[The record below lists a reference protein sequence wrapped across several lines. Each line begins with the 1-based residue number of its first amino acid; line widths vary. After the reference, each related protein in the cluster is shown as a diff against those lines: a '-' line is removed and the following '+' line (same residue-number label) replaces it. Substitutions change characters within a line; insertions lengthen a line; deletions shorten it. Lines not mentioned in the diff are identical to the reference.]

1 LDKGCLHAKALRR
14 GLVFA
19 EDFGTNCTYPLK
31 SLMSEQEFLQTGRKT
46 RLGDEYCK
54 AKLQRQILSQQF
66 DAAHLPLDICI
77 QLYAPKAT

>member
-1 LDKGCLHAKALRR
+1 
-14 GLVFA
+14 
-19 EDFGTNCTYPLK
+19 
-31 SLMSEQEFLQTGRKT
+31 MSEQEFLQTGRKT

-66 DAAHLPLDICI
+66 DAAHSPLDICI